1 VLAAAV
7 PPYLHKGADNPEG
20 GLDDETIAAFGAAVA
35 QDRVAFLEDFTRNFF
50 SANGELKVSE
60 AQRPIVPI
68 EVSGNRSAELIEGA
82 QLVVVQDGP
91 HGINASHADEFNE
104 ALLAFLAS

>member
-1 VLAAAV
+1 
-7 PPYLHKGADNPEG
+7 
-20 GLDDETIAAFGAAVA
+20 
-35 QDRVAFLEDFTRNFF
+35 
-50 SANGELKVSE
+50 VSE